1 MNELETNILLEKL
14 NKQNSKLSK
23 LNMKLSKEN
32 EELRKELEQL
42 NKTDYLVRNHKL
54 ETENRTLR
62 SQIITSNQKVEDAK
76 KLEQQAITLIK
87 ENEEIKKIYQLKINQ
102 KAKQIA
108 KKEVQD
114 RMFRLEFHE
123 KQRQKSF
130 KKTSLILAILSVFAV
145 TLLVF
150 NGYLYHNRPKPT
162 VITKIKYKQAKQK
175 TATQSKTKQANTQ
188 SNSKPNTNTP
198 KTQSTATKTAQEI
211 QTEISDMLNGP
222 GPYANSTLSDAEKA
236 SLQAGF
242 TRQHYN
248 EIVQEIKAL
257 EQTDP
262 VKAAELK
269 LHLSTLDQ
277 MIKNYGK

>member
-1 MNELETNILLEKL
+1 M
-14 NKQNSKLSK
+14 
-23 LNMKLSKEN
+23 
-32 EELRKELEQL
+32 
-42 NKTDYLVRNHKL
+42 
-54 ETENRTLR
+54 R

-87 ENEEIKKIYQLKINQ
+87 ENEEIKKTYQLKINQ

-145 TLLVF
+145 TLLAF

-198 KTQSTATKTAQEI
+198 KTQSTATKAAQEI

-262 VKAAELK
+262 VKATELK
-269 LHLSTLDQ
+269 LPLSNLDQ
-277 MIKNYGK
+277 MLKNYGK

>member
-1 MNELETNILLEKL
+1 MAT
-14 NKQNSKLSK
+14 
-23 LNMKLSKEN
+23 
-32 EELRKELEQL
+32 
-42 NKTDYLVRNHKL
+42 
-54 ETENRTLR
+54 
-62 SQIITSNQKVEDAK
+62 
-76 KLEQQAITLIK
+76 
-87 ENEEIKKIYQLKINQ
+87 
-102 KAKQIA
+102 
-108 KKEVQD
+108 
-114 RMFRLEFHE
+114 
-123 KQRQKSF
+123 
-130 KKTSLILAILSVFAV
+130 LSVFAV
-145 TLLVF
+145 TLLAF

-175 TATQSKTKQANTQ
+175 TATQSKPKQANTQ

-262 VKAAELK
+262 VKATELK
-269 LHLSTLDQ
+269 LPLSNLDQ
-277 MIKNYGK
+277 MLKNYGK

>member
-1 MNELETNILLEKL
+1 M
-14 NKQNSKLSK
+14 
-23 LNMKLSKEN
+23 
-32 EELRKELEQL
+32 
-42 NKTDYLVRNHKL
+42 
-54 ETENRTLR
+54 R

-76 KLEQQAITLIK
+76 KLEQKAINLIK
-87 ENEEIKKIYQLKINQ
+87 ENEEIKKTYQLKINQ

-130 KKTSLILAILSVFAV
+130 KKNSLILAVLSVLAV
-145 TLLVF
+145 TLLAF

-162 VITKIKYKQAKQK
+162 VITKIKYKQK
-175 TATQSKTKQANTQ
+175 TATQPKTKQANTQ
-188 SNSKPNTNTP
+188 SNSKTNTNTP
-198 KTQSTATKTAQEI
+198 KTKSTATKTAQEI

-222 GPYANSTLSDAEKA
+222 GPYANPTLSDAEKA

-269 LHLSTLDQ
+269 LPLSNLDQ
-277 MIKNYGK
+277 MLKSYGK